1 MPGEKDGKRNHE
13 NATPPQD
20 KADVKTEGLK
30 AKQFKQ
36 KDVSEKEVVKPEGYK
51 KNGVKRKPRMVCRE
65 KRMSREE
72 GLKKRDAQR

>member
-36 KDVSEKEVVKPEGYK
+36 KDVSEKKVVKPEGYK
-51 KNGVKRKPRMVCRE
+51 KNGVKR
-65 KRMSREE
+65 
-72 GLKKRDAQR
+72 

>member
-36 KDVSEKEVVKPEGYK
+36 KDVSEKKVVKPEGYK

-65 KRMSREE
+65 RMSREE
-72 GLKKRDAQR
+72 GLKNRDAQR